1 MIQKK
6 FLLNKI
12 FFLLL
17 IIILA
22 VTTAS
27 NNSYAVDPEEFL
39 KDPKQELRARNI
51 SKNVRCLV
59 CQNQSIDESSAPL
72 ARDMRMIVRNKIT
85 EGLTDKEVYK
95 FLTDRYGDF
104 ILLNPPFKTS
114 TLILWASPFV
124 LFFIAAFVLYWH
136 NRKSDSR

>member
-6 FLLNKI
+6 FSFNKI

-17 IIILA
+17 MIILA
-22 VTTAS
+22 GTTTS

-72 ARDMRMIVRNKIT
+72 ARDLRMIVRNKIT
-85 EGLTDKEVYK
+85 EGLTDKEIYK

-114 TLILWASPFV
+114 TMILWALPFV
-124 LFFIAAFVLYWH
+124 LFFIATFVLYWH
-136 NRKSDSR
+136 NKNSNSR

>member
-1 MIQKK
+1 M
-6 FLLNKI
+6 
-12 FFLLL
+12 
-17 IIILA
+17 
-22 VTTAS
+22 TCCPDSSS

-72 ARDMRMIVRNKIT
+72 ARDMRMIVRNKII

-95 FLTDRYGDF
+95 FLTDRYGAF

-114 TLILWASPFV
+114 TLILWTSPFL

-136 NRKSDSR
+136 NKNSNAR

>member
-1 MIQKK
+1 M
-6 FLLNKI
+6 
-12 FFLLL
+12 
-17 IIILA
+17 IILA
-22 VTTAS
+22 GTTVS

-39 KDPKQELRARNI
+39 KDPKQEFRARNI

-72 ARDMRMIVRNKIT
+72 AKDLRMIVRNKIT

-114 TLILWASPFV
+114 TKILWALPFT

-136 NRKSDSR
+136 NKNSNLR

>member
-1 MIQKK
+1 MSQKNLSTKKVFILFLMIT
-6 FLLNKI
+6 
-12 FFLLL
+12 
-17 IIILA
+17 LA
-22 VTTAS
+22 VATIS
-27 NNSYAVDPEEFL
+27 NNSYSVEPEEFL

-85 EGLTDKEVYK
+85 EGLTDKEIYK

-114 TLILWASPFV
+114 TLILWTSPFV
-124 LFFIAAFVLYWH
+124 LFFIAVFVLYWH
-136 NRKSDSR
+136 NKNSNAR

>member
-1 MIQKK
+1 MIQKN
-6 FLLNKI
+6 FSFNKI
-12 FFLLL
+12 FLLFLM
-17 IIILA
+17 IILA
-22 VTTAS
+22 GTTVS

-72 ARDMRMIVRNKIT
+72 AKDLRMIVRNKIT

-114 TLILWASPFV
+114 TMILWALPFV

-136 NRKSDSR
+136 NKNSNLR

>member
-6 FLLNKI
+6 FLFNKI

-22 VTTAS
+22 VTTSS

-72 ARDMRMIVRNKIT
+72 AKDLRMIVRNKIT
-85 EGLTDKEVYK
+85 EGLTDKEIYK

-114 TLILWASPFV
+114 TLILWTSPFV
-124 LFFIAAFVLYWH
+124 LFFIAVFVLYWH
-136 NRKSDSR
+136 NKNSNAR

>member
-1 MIQKK
+1 M
-6 FLLNKI
+6 
-12 FFLLL
+12 
-17 IIILA
+17 IILA
-22 VTTAS
+22 GTTVS

-72 ARDMRMIVRNKIT
+72 AKDLRMIVRNKIT

-114 TLILWASPFV
+114 TMILWALPFV
-124 LFFIAAFVLYWH
+124 LFFIAAFVLYWY
-136 NRKSDSR
+136 NKNSNSR